1 MVTGRRTAVVHESS
15 LMTSLMRRIEE
26 VASAEGAR
34 RVVGVSV
41 WLGALSH
48 MSARHFAEHFER
60 AAAGTIAE
68 GARLDVNVS
77 EDTYHAHAQDLLIES
92 VEVEV

>member
-1 MVTGRRTAVVHESS
+1 MHEAS
-15 LMTSLMRRIEE
+15 LMTNLMHHIDE
-26 VASAEGAR
+26 VAKAEGAR

-48 MSARHFAEHFER
+48 MSPAHFTEHFAH

-68 GARLDVNVS
+68 GARLDVTTSN
-77 EDTYHAHAQDLLIES
+77 DPQHASAQDLILEN